1 MRAAQIAI
9 LARPQT
15 DESQGM
21 TGIASNLLGD
31 TSFSMLTATDC
42 SQKPGPEWNTESSGN
57 GLFATGFTR
66 AHVFSLTSLLLAFC
80 AMSLDMP
87 LACWVHNLQITQAPY
102 WFRVFAKLC
111 DLSEIISH
119 GQGVL
124 LVLFGLFVLD
134 RARFRFIPRLLSC
147 SLLAG
152 LLAVVCKALVVR
164 ARPSVF
170 VSEYLAGRAT
180 ESFDRWLPYL
190 TEGVTGSPFN
200 SFPSAHTATAIGLA
214 IGLSWLY
221 PHARW
226 YFFVL
231 AFLAACQRI
240 VVEAHYISDILVGGA
255 IGSAF
260 ALLCIGP
267 GYLGRLFTWLE
278 QSSWPTKQD
287 KTAKA
292 TPP

>member
-1 MRAAQIAI
+1 MEHRIVRQRIVRNRFHTRPRF
-9 LARPQT
+9 LA
-15 DESQGM
+15 
-21 TGIASNLLGD
+21 NLLVTG
-31 TSFSMLTATDC
+31 FLC
-42 SQKPGPEWNTESSGN
+42 HVNRH
-57 GLFATGFTR
+57 ATGMLGPQPANHT
-66 AHVFSLTSLLLAFC
+66 SSLLV
-80 AMSLDMP
+80 S
-87 LACWVHNLQITQAPY
+87 
-102 WFRVFAKLC
+102 RVCKIVR
-111 DLSEIISH
+111 S
-119 GQGVL
+119 VL